1 MKGIVKKLVKKR
13 GAVYLR
19 LLCTMNTSATK
30 RLKTDGLDFKLSQLV
45 GKENVLHILED
56 RICYS
61 YDGSKQRCL
70 PDVVVRPQ
78 STQHVSDILRFAYEQ
93 EIPVCPR
100 GAGSGLTG
108 GAVPVKGGII
118 LDFTQMN
125 RIVEISPEDLT
136 ATVEP
141 GVVTQTLQSEVA
153 KHRLFYPPDP
163 ASAPFSTI
171 GGNVAECSGG
181 ITGLKYGV
189 TRDYILSLEVVLAD
203 GSIIHTGRKTLK
215 SVTGYDLTRLFV
227 GSEGTLGVFTQIT
240 VKLLPLPEKIETLL
254 VFFATTQDA
263 IQSASQII
271 FNNLLPRA
279 MEFIDKSSID
289 CVKGYKQEIQIPAE
303 VNALLLIDIDGR
315 EASVKTEAS
324 LVEEI
329 VNKNHAIRV
338 ASAKNAQERDTLWE
352 VRRAISPALYNIA
365 PYKINEDI
373 CVPRGRILE
382 ILGRIAG
389 IHKRYPSLKVAS
401 FGHIGDGN
409 IHVNVMYDE
418 GEQQRA
424 LAEEMIEEILRNT
437 VEVGGT
443 ISGEHGIGNV
453 KSAFLSLEIPP
464 RELEIM
470 KEMKHLLDPKG
481 ILNPGK
487 VFC

>member
-1 MKGIVKKLVKKR
+1 MQ
-13 GAVYLR
+13 
-19 LLCTMNTSATK
+19 
-30 RLKTDGLDFKLSQLV
+30 TDGLDSELSRLI
-45 GKENVLHILED
+45 GKKNVLHTLED

-61 YDGSKQRCL
+61 YDGSKQKYI
-70 PDVVVRPQ
+70 PDIVVRPQ
-78 STQHVSDILRFAYEQ
+78 SAQHVSDILRFAYEL
-93 EIPVCPR
+93 EIPVYPR

-108 GAVPVKGGII
+108 GAVPVKGGIV

-125 RIVEISPEDLT
+125 RIAEISPEDLT

-141 GVVTQTLQSEVA
+141 GVVTHTLQSEVA
-153 KHRLFYPPDP
+153 RHKLFYPPDP

-189 TRDYILSLEVVLAD
+189 TRDYILALEIVLAN

-240 VKLLPLPEKIETLL
+240 VKLLPLPEKIETIL
-254 VFFATTQDA
+254 VFFARTQDA
-263 IQSASQII
+263 VQSASQII

-289 CVKGYKQEIQIPAE
+289 CVKGYKQEIQIPTE
-303 VNALLLIDIDGR
+303 VNAVLLIDVDGR
-315 EASVKTEAS
+315 ESSVKAEAS
-324 LVEEI
+324 LIEKI
-329 VNKNHAIRV
+329 VRENNALSV
-338 ASAKNAQERDTLWE
+338 VSAKSPKERDTLWE

-373 CVPRGRILE
+373 CVPRSRILE
-382 ILGRIAG
+382 ILERIG
-389 IHKRYPSLKVAS
+389 SIHKQYPSLKVAS

-409 IHVNVMYDE
+409 IHVNVMYDK

-424 LAEEMIEEILRNT
+424 LAERMIEEILRNT

-464 RELEIM
+464 MELGIM
-470 KEMKHLLDPKG
+470 KDIKQMFDPKG

-487 VFC
+487 MFC

>member
-1 MKGIVKKLVKKR
+1 
-13 GAVYLR
+13 
-19 LLCTMNTSATK
+19 MNTTANKKS
-30 RLKTDGLDFKLSQLV
+30 KTDGLTCELSRLI

-61 YDGSKQRCL
+61 YDGSKQKYV

-78 STQHVSDILRFAYEQ
+78 STQHVSTILQFAHEH
-93 EIPVCPR
+93 EIPVYPR

-108 GAVPVKGGII
+108 GAVPVRGGIV

-125 RIVEISPEDLT
+125 RIVEIIPEDLT

-153 KHRLFYPPDP
+153 KHKLFYPPDP

-227 GSEGTLGVFTQIT
+227 GSEGMLGIFTQIT

-254 VFFATTQDA
+254 VFFATPQDA
-263 IQSASQII
+263 VKSASQII

-279 MEFIDKSSID
+279 LEFIDKSSIT
-289 CVKGYKQEIQIPAE
+289 CIKGYKQEIQIPEE
-303 VNALLLIDIDGR
+303 VNALLLIDIDGK
-315 EASVKTEAS
+315 ETSVKAEAS
-324 LVEEI
+324 LIEKI
-329 VNKNHAIRV
+329 VLENRALTVIP
-338 ASAKNAQERDTLWE
+338 AKSPKERDALWE

-373 CVPRGRILE
+373 CVPRSRILE
-382 ILGRIAG
+382 ILDRIAD

-409 IHVNVMYDE
+409 IHVNVMYDK
-418 GEQQRA
+418 GDKQKA
-424 LAEEMIEEILRNT
+424 LAERMIEEILRNT

-470 KEMKHLLDPKG
+470 KNIKQLLDPKG

-487 VFC
+487 MFC

>member
-1 MKGIVKKLVKKR
+1 MQ
-13 GAVYLR
+13 
-19 LLCTMNTSATK
+19 
-30 RLKTDGLDFKLSQLV
+30 TDGLDSELSRLI
-45 GKENVLHILED
+45 GKKNVLHTLED

-61 YDGSKQRCL
+61 YDGSKQKYI
-70 PDVVVRPQ
+70 PDIVVRPQ
-78 STQHVSDILRFAYEQ
+78 SAQHVSDILRFAYEQ
-93 EIPVCPR
+93 EIPVYPR

-108 GAVPVKGGII
+108 GAVPVKGGIV

-125 RIVEISPEDLT
+125 RIAEISPEDLT

-141 GVVTQTLQSEVA
+141 GVVTHTLQSEVA
-153 KHRLFYPPDP
+153 KHKLFYPPDP

-189 TRDYILSLEVVLAD
+189 TRDYILALEIVLAN

-227 GSEGTLGVFTQIT
+227 GSEGTLGVFTQVT
-240 VKLLPLPEKIETLL
+240 VKLLPLPEKIETIL
-254 VFFATTQDA
+254 VFFARTQDA
-263 IQSASQII
+263 VQSASQII

-289 CVKGYKQEIQIPAE
+289 CVKGYKQEIQIPTE
-303 VNALLLIDIDGR
+303 VNAVLLIDVDGR
-315 EASVKTEAS
+315 ESSVKAEAS
-324 LVEEI
+324 LIEKI
-329 VNKNHAIRV
+329 VRENNALSV
-338 ASAKNAQERDTLWE
+338 VSAKSPKERDTLWE

-373 CVPRGRILE
+373 CVPRSRILE
-382 ILGRIAG
+382 ILERIG
-389 IHKRYPSLKVAS
+389 SIHKQYPSLKVAS

-409 IHVNVMYDE
+409 IHVNVMYDK
-418 GEQQRA
+418 GEQQRV
-424 LAEEMIEEILRNT
+424 LAERMIEKILRNT

-464 RELEIM
+464 MELGIM
-470 KEMKHLLDPKG
+470 KNIKQMFDPKG

-487 VFC
+487 MFC

>member
-1 MKGIVKKLVKKR
+1 
-13 GAVYLR
+13 
-19 LLCTMNTSATK
+19 MNTTTNKKTK
-30 RLKTDGLDFKLSQLV
+30 AALVTEKLNQLI
-45 GKENVLHILED
+45 GKENVFSILED

-61 YDGSKQRCL
+61 YDGSKQKYV

-78 STQHVSDILRFAYEQ
+78 STCHVSAILQLAHEN
-93 EIPVCPR
+93 EIPVYPR

-108 GAVPVKGGII
+108 GAVPVKGGIV
-118 LDFTQMN
+118 LDFTPMN
-125 RIVEISPEDLT
+125 HIIEIHPEDLT

-153 KHRLFYPPDP
+153 KYKLFYPPDP

-189 TRDYILSLEVVLAD
+189 TRDYVLSLQVVLAD
-203 GSIIHTGRKTLK
+203 GSVIHTGRKTLK

-240 VKLLPLPEKIETLL
+240 VKLLPLPEKTETLL
-254 VFFATTQDA
+254 AFFATTQDA

-271 FNNLLPRA
+271 LNNLLPRA
-279 MEFIDKSSID
+279 LEFIDKSSIT
-289 CVKGYKQEIQIPAE
+289 CIQGYKQEIQIPDE

-315 EASVKTEAS
+315 ETSVKAESS
-324 LVEEI
+324 LVKEI
-329 VNKNHAIRV
+329 VKKNNAIRV
-338 ASAKNAQERDTLWE
+338 TSAENVQERDALWE

-373 CVPRGRILE
+373 CVPRSRILE
-382 ILGRIAG
+382 ILERIDG

-409 IHVNVMYDE
+409 IHVNVMYDK
-418 GEQQRA
+418 GDQQKA
-424 LAEEMIEEILRNT
+424 LAERMIEEVLRNT

-453 KSAFLSLEIPP
+453 KSAFLPLEIPP

-470 KEMKHLLDPKG
+470 KNIKHLLDPKG

-487 VFC
+487 IFLE

>member
-1 MKGIVKKLVKKR
+1 
-13 GAVYLR
+13 
-19 LLCTMNTSATK
+19 MNTTVSK
-30 RLKTDGLDFKLSQLV
+30 KMQTDGLDSELSRLI
-45 GKENVLHILED
+45 GKKNVLHTLED

-61 YDGSKQRCL
+61 YDGSKQKYI
-70 PDVVVRPQ
+70 PDIVVRPQ
-78 STQHVSDILRFAYEQ
+78 SAQHVSDILRFAYEL
-93 EIPVCPR
+93 EIPVYPR

-108 GAVPVKGGII
+108 GAVPVKGGIV

-125 RIVEISPEDLT
+125 RIAEISPEDLT

-141 GVVTQTLQSEVA
+141 GVVTHTLQSEVA
-153 KHRLFYPPDP
+153 KHKLFYPPDP

-189 TRDYILSLEVVLAD
+189 TRDYILALEIVLAN

-227 GSEGTLGVFTQIT
+227 GSEGTLGVFTQVT
-240 VKLLPLPEKIETLL
+240 VKLLPLPEKIETIL
-254 VFFATTQDA
+254 VFFARTQDA
-263 IQSASQII
+263 VQSASQII

-289 CVKGYKQEIQIPAE
+289 CVKGYKQEIQIPTE
-303 VNALLLIDIDGR
+303 VNAVLLIDVDGR
-315 EASVKTEAS
+315 ESSVKAEAS
-324 LVEEI
+324 LIEKI
-329 VNKNHAIRV
+329 VRENNALSV
-338 ASAKNAQERDTLWE
+338 VSAKSPKERDTLWE

-373 CVPRGRILE
+373 CVPRSRILE
-382 ILGRIAG
+382 ILERIG
-389 IHKRYPSLKVAS
+389 SIHKQYPSLKVAS

-409 IHVNVMYDE
+409 IHVNVMYDK

-424 LAEEMIEEILRNT
+424 LAERMIEEILRNT

-464 RELEIM
+464 MELGIM
-470 KEMKHLLDPKG
+470 KDIKQIFDPKG

-487 VFC
+487 MFC

>member
-1 MKGIVKKLVKKR
+1 
-13 GAVYLR
+13 
-19 LLCTMNTSATK
+19 MNTTTSKKTK
-30 RLKTDGLDFKLSQLV
+30 AALVTEKLNQLV
-45 GKENVLHILED
+45 GKENVFSVLED

-61 YDGSKQRCL
+61 YDGSKQKYV
-70 PDVVVRPQ
+70 PDVVVRPR
-78 STQHVSDILRFAYEQ
+78 STHHVSAILQLAHEN
-93 EIPVCPR
+93 EIPVYPR

-108 GAVPVKGGII
+108 GAVPVKGGIV
-118 LDFTQMN
+118 LDFTPMN
-125 RIVEISPEDLT
+125 HIVEIRPEDLT

-153 KHRLFYPPDP
+153 KYKLFYPPDP

-189 TRDYILSLEVVLAD
+189 TRDYVLSLQVVLAD
-203 GSIIHTGRKTLK
+203 GSVIHTGRKTLK

-263 IQSASQII
+263 IQSANQII
-271 FNNLLPRA
+271 LNNLLPRA
-279 MEFIDKSSID
+279 LEFIDKSSIT
-289 CVKGYKQEIQIPAE
+289 CIQGYKQEIQIPDE
-303 VNALLLIDIDGR
+303 VDALLLIDIDGR
-315 EASVKTEAS
+315 ETSVKAEAP
-324 LVEEI
+324 LVKEI
-329 VNKNHAIRV
+329 VRKNNAIRV
-338 ASAKNAQERDTLWE
+338 TSAENAQERDALWE

-373 CVPRGRILE
+373 CVPRSRILE
-382 ILGRIAG
+382 ILERIDG

-409 IHVNVMYDE
+409 IHVNVMYDK
-418 GEQQRA
+418 GDQQKA
-424 LAEEMIEEILRNT
+424 LAERMIEEILSNT

-453 KSAFLSLEIPP
+453 KSAFLPLEIPP

-470 KEMKHLLDPKG
+470 KNIKHLLDPKG

-487 VFC
+487 IFLE

>member
-1 MKGIVKKLVKKR
+1 
-13 GAVYLR
+13 
-19 LLCTMNTSATK
+19 MNSTTTK
-30 RLKTDGLDFKLSQLV
+30 EMKTDGLTHELSRLI
-45 GKENVLHILED
+45 GKENVLHLLED

-61 YDGSKQRCL
+61 YDGSKQKYL

-78 STQHVSDILRFAYEQ
+78 SAQHVSGILRFAYEQ
-93 EIPVCPR
+93 EIPVYPR

-108 GAVPVKGGII
+108 GAVPVKGGIV

-125 RIVEISPEDLT
+125 HIVEISPEDLT

-141 GVVTQTLQSEVA
+141 GVITQTLQNEVA
-153 KHRLFYPPDP
+153 KHKLFYPPDP

-189 TRDYILSLEVVLAD
+189 TRDYILALEVVLAN

-227 GSEGTLGVFTQIT
+227 GSEGTMGVFTQIT

-254 VFFATTQDA
+254 AFFATTQDA
-263 IQSASQII
+263 VQSASQII

-279 MEFIDKSSID
+279 MEFIDKSSIN

-303 VNALLLIDIDGR
+303 VNALLLIDVDGR
-315 EASVKTEAS
+315 ESSVKAEAS
-324 LVEEI
+324 LIEKI
-329 VNKNHAIRV
+329 VRENNALTV
-338 ASAKNAQERDTLWE
+338 TSAKSSEERNTLWE

-373 CVPRGRILE
+373 CVPRSRILE
-382 ILGRIAG
+382 ILDRIAS
-389 IHKRYPSLKVAS
+389 IHKQYPSLKVAS

-409 IHVNVMYDE
+409 IHVNVMYDK

-424 LAEEMIEEILRNT
+424 LAERMIEEILRNT

-443 ISGEHGIGNV
+443 VSGEHGIGNV

-464 RELEIM
+464 MELGIM
-470 KEMKHLLDPKG
+470 KDIKQLFDPKG

-487 VFC
+487 MF

>member
-1 MKGIVKKLVKKR
+1 
-13 GAVYLR
+13 
-19 LLCTMNTSATK
+19 MNTTTIK
-30 RLKTDGLDFKLSQLV
+30 TLKTNGLTEELNRLI
-45 GKENVLHILED
+45 GKENVLSTLED
-56 RICYS
+56 RICYA
-61 YDGSKQRCL
+61 YDGSKQKYI
-70 PDVVVRPQ
+70 PDVVARPQ
-78 STQHVSDILRFAYEQ
+78 STQHVSDILRFAHKH

-125 RIVEISPEDLT
+125 HLLEIIPEDLT

-141 GVVTQTLQSEVA
+141 GIVTQTFQNKVA
-153 KHRLFYPPDP
+153 QYGLFYPPDP

-189 TRDYILSLEVVLAD
+189 TRDYILSLEVALAD

-240 VKLLPLPEKIETLL
+240 VKLLPLPEKIEALL
-254 VFFATTQDA
+254 IFFAKPQDA
-263 IQSASQII
+263 VLAANKII
-271 FNNLLPRA
+271 SNNLLPRA
-279 MEFIDKSSID
+279 LEFIDKSSID
-289 CVKGYKQEIQIPAE
+289 CVRGYKQEIQIPGE
-303 VNALLLIDIDGR
+303 VNAILLIDIDGK
-315 EASVKTEAS
+315 ETSVKAEAS
-324 LVEEI
+324 LIEKI
-329 VNKNHAIRV
+329 VTENHARNV
-338 ASAKNAQERDTLWE
+338 VSAKNPKERDALWE
-352 VRRAISPALYNIA
+352 VRRAISPALYHIA

-373 CVPRGRILE
+373 CVPRSRILE
-382 ILGRIAG
+382 ILDRIAD

-409 IHVNVMYDE
+409 IHVNVMYDK
-418 GEQQRA
+418 GEQQQIM
-424 LAEEMIEEILRNT
+424 AERMIEEILRAT
-437 VEVGGT
+437 VELGGT

-453 KSAFLSLEIPP
+453 KSRFLPLEVPP
-464 RELEIM
+464 QELQIM
-470 KEMKHLLDPKG
+470 KDIKHLLDPKG

-487 VFC
+487 MFG

>member
-1 MKGIVKKLVKKR
+1 
-13 GAVYLR
+13 
-19 LLCTMNTSATK
+19 MNTVTIK
-30 RLKTDGLDFKLSQLV
+30 KTQTTGLIDELHRLV
-45 GKENVLHILED
+45 GKENVLSTLED
-56 RICYS
+56 RICYA
-61 YDGSKQRCL
+61 YDGSKQKYT

-78 STQHVSDILRFAYEQ
+78 SAQHVSDLLRFANER
-93 EIPVCPR
+93 EIPVYPR

-108 GAVPVKGGII
+108 GAVPVRGGIV
-118 LDFTQMN
+118 LDFTRMN
-125 RIVEISPEDLT
+125 HILEIIPEDLT

-141 GVVTQTLQSEVA
+141 GVVTQTLQNEVA
-153 KHRLFYPPDP
+153 KYKLFYPPDP

-189 TRDYILSLEVVLAD
+189 TRDYILSLGVVLAD
-203 GSIIHTGRKTLK
+203 GSIINTGRKTLK

-254 VFFATTQDA
+254 VFFATPQDA
-263 IQSASQII
+263 VKSANQII

-279 MEFIDKSSID
+279 LEFIDKSSIT
-289 CVKGYKQEIQIPAE
+289 CIKGYKQEIQIPAE
-303 VNALLLIDIDGR
+303 VNAVLLIDIDGKETSVKA
-315 EASVKTEAS
+315 EASCIEKILLENRALSV
-324 LVEEI
+324 I
-329 VNKNHAIRV
+329 P
-338 ASAKNAQERDTLWE
+338 AKNPKERDALWE

-373 CVPRGRILE
+373 CVPRSKILE
-382 ILGRIAG
+382 ILDRIAN
-389 IHKRYPSLKVAS
+389 IHKRHPSLKVAN

-409 IHVNVMYDE
+409 IHVNVMYDK
-418 GEQQRA
+418 GDQQKA
-424 LAEEMIEEILRNT
+424 LAEQMIEEILRNT

-464 RELEIM
+464 RELKIM
-470 KEMKHLLDPKG
+470 KGMKQFFDPKG

-487 VFC
+487 MFLE

>member
-1 MKGIVKKLVKKR
+1 
-13 GAVYLR
+13 
-19 LLCTMNTSATK
+19 MNSTTTK
-30 RLKTDGLDFKLSQLV
+30 EMKTDGLTHELSRLI
-45 GKENVLHILED
+45 GKENVLHLLED

-61 YDGSKQRCL
+61 YDGSKQKYL

-78 STQHVSDILRFAYEQ
+78 SAQHVSGILRFAYEQ
-93 EIPVCPR
+93 EIPVYPR

-108 GAVPVKGGII
+108 GAVPVKGGIV

-125 RIVEISPEDLT
+125 HIVEVSPEDLT

-141 GVVTQTLQSEVA
+141 GVITQTLQSEVA
-153 KHRLFYPPDP
+153 KHKLFYPPDP

-189 TRDYILSLEVVLAD
+189 TRDYILALEVVLAN

-227 GSEGTLGVFTQIT
+227 GSEGTMGVFTQIT

-254 VFFATTQDA
+254 AFFATTQDA
-263 IQSASQII
+263 VQSASQII

-279 MEFIDKSSID
+279 MEFIDKSSIN

-303 VNALLLIDIDGR
+303 VNALLLIDVDGR
-315 EASVKTEAS
+315 ESSVKAEAS
-324 LVEEI
+324 LIEKI
-329 VNKNHAIRV
+329 VRENNALTV
-338 ASAKNAQERDTLWE
+338 TSAKSSEERNTLWE

-373 CVPRGRILE
+373 CVPRSRILE
-382 ILGRIAG
+382 ILDRIAS
-389 IHKRYPSLKVAS
+389 IHKQYPSLKVAS

-409 IHVNVMYDE
+409 IHVNVMYDK

-424 LAEEMIEEILRNT
+424 LAERMIEEILRNT

-443 ISGEHGIGNV
+443 VSGEHGIGNV

-464 RELEIM
+464 MELGIM
-470 KEMKHLLDPKG
+470 KDIKQLFDPKG

-487 VFC
+487 MF